1 MILIKMNF
9 GINEDTVR
17 PYKDEI
23 SNCFRLGSI
32 SSMVTF
38 NIIIAAIS
46 PIVKNQN
53 KIVMTVFKVDDVR
66 NCVIDCNQ

>member
-1 MILIKMNF
+1 MIVIKMNL
-9 GINEDTVR
+9 GINDDTVR

-23 SNCFRLGSI
+23 SNCFRFGSI

-53 KIVMTVFKVDDVR
+53 KIVMTVFKVEDVS